1 MNLKTGDKAPSF
13 LAVDAN
19 GSPFDSKEIIGK
31 KPVVI
36 YFYPKDNTPGC
47 TMQACGFR
55 DSYED
60 FIDLGAEVIGVS
72 SDTVNS
78 HKKFT
83 NQYKLPFILLSDS
96 NKKIRKLFGVP
107 DKLFGLLPGRVTY
120 IINKAGI
127 ITMIFDSVMATKHI
141 AIALESLKKK
151 PVFSIYGFDYGTK
164 DGTCV
169 RDYVDVRDIAAAH
182 LVAANATAPIPPIM
196 NVGTGRGASVR
207 EIIDLVL
214 VATNKSNTEVIEA
227 PRRAGDPAF
236 LCADVTLAAEQM
248 GFKSKFS
255 LEESIRSLF

>member
-1 MNLKTGDKAPSF
+1 MNLKIGDKAPSF
-13 LAVDAN
+13 VAVDAN
-19 GSPFDSKEIIGK
+19 GSPFDSIEIIGK

-141 AIALESLKKK
+141 AIALESLKKN
-151 PVFSIYGFDYGTK
+151 S
-164 DGTCV
+164 
-169 RDYVDVRDIAAAH
+169 H
-182 LVAANATAPIPPIM
+182 
-196 NVGTGRGASVR
+196 
-207 EIIDLVL
+207 EI
-214 VATNKSNTEVIEA
+214 
-227 PRRAGDPAF
+227 
-236 LCADVTLAAEQM
+236 
-248 GFKSKFS
+248 
-255 LEESIRSLF
+255 

>member
-1 MNLKTGDKAPSF
+1 MALKIGDKVPSF
-13 LAVDAN
+13 VAVDAN
-19 GSPFDSKEIIGK
+19 GTSFDSKDIIGK

-83 NQYKLPFILLSDS
+83 TQYKLPFTLLSDS
-96 NKKIRKLFGVP
+96 DKKLRKLFGVP

-141 AIALESLKKK
+141 SIALKSLKNK
-151 PVFSIYGFDYGTK
+151 I
-164 DGTCV
+164 
-169 RDYVDVRDIAAAH
+169 H
-182 LVAANATAPIPPIM
+182 
-196 NVGTGRGASVR
+196 
-207 EIIDLVL
+207 EIL
-214 VATNKSNTEVIEA
+214 
-227 PRRAGDPAF
+227 
-236 LCADVTLAAEQM
+236 
-248 GFKSKFS
+248 
-255 LEESIRSLF
+255 